1 MNILIDTHYL
11 LWSFIDTSKIEKR
24 IMDVL
29 LSDENDIYYSQASLW
44 EISIKYTIGKL
55 SLEGVTPEELYQ
67 ELRNS
72 HMKCRR
78 FMNDELISFYKLP
91 IEHRDPFDRIMIW
104 QAIKS
109 EYTFLTCDGKIKEY
123 QKHGLKILS

>member
-1 MNILIDTHYL
+1 MNILIDTHFL

-24 IMDVL
+24 ILDLL

-67 ELRNS
+67 EIRNS

-109 EYTFLTCDGKIKEY
+109 EYTFLSCDSKIKEY
-123 QKHGLKILS
+123 QKHGLKYLS